1 MLVSRLASES
11 DIQGTDILI
20 TDTATLIRTTD
31 TGTTGR
37 TMATLTTGL
46 IIGTAATVTTDI
58 IVTITIITGKVM
70 LTWHSAKS
78 QSELARSNSSQ
89 QLFEDQCLP
98 KNAQEQNA
106 SATFLN

>member
-37 TMATLTTGL
+37 TMGTTVGRHFIGITDTECTIRVGIIATGGK
-46 IIGTAATVTTDI
+46 INGEKFSQAGGFNIPPAYFFGDVEAAGADGDVID
-58 IVTITIITGKVM
+58 GG
-70 LTWHSAKS
+70 S
-78 QSELARSNSSQ
+78 
-89 QLFEDQCLP
+89 
-98 KNAQEQNA
+98 
-106 SATFLN
+106 